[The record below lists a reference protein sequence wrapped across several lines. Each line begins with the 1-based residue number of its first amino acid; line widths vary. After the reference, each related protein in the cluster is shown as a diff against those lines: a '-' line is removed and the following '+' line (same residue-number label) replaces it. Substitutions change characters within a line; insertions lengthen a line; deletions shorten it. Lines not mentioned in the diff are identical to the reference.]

1 MTPPSFFRKIKKIII
16 KYFTPTDWPWEII
29 SGLLIVLLLI
39 NNAKVILKEWE
50 LNKAKIL
57 ALVIIVITLLWA
69 IVDGLMFIFTALLEK
84 GRYNR
89 MIPRLKSVDKKTS
102 LEIITNELEKT
113 VVGIF
118 DGETKKQIAEEML
131 EKVSSISPT
140 NLEKPKISKDDIK
153 GALLCVFLVF
163 LPCIVILPF
172 FVSINNLSSAIL
184 VSNIIGL
191 AMLFGFGYRLGS
203 CANRNKI
210 LTGLIIMLIGV
221 AIIIMAIVLGA

>member
-1 MTPPSFFRKIKKIII
+1 MTPFFFRKIKKIII

-29 SGLLIVLLLI
+29 SGLFIVLLLI

-50 LNKAKIL
+50 LNKAAIL
-57 ALVIIVITLLWA
+57 AFIIIAITLLWA
-69 IVDGLMFIFTALLEK
+69 ILDGLMFIFTALLEK

-89 MIPRLKSVDKKTS
+89 MISRLKSVDKKTS
-102 LEIITNELEKT
+102 LEIITNELNKT

-118 DGETKKQIAEEML
+118 DEETKKQISGEML
-131 EKVSSISPT
+131 EKISSISPT

-153 GALLCVFLVF
+153 GALLCVFFVF

-172 FVSINNLSSAIL
+172 FVFINNLSSAIL

-191 AMLFGFGYRLGS
+191 AILFGFGYRLGS
-203 CANRNKI
+203 CTNRNKV
-210 LTGLIIMLIGV
+210 LTGLAIMLIGV
-221 AIIIMAIVLGA
+221 AIIIIAIILGA

>member
-1 MTPPSFFRKIKKIII
+1 M
-16 KYFTPTDWPWEII
+16 
-29 SGLLIVLLLI
+29 
-39 NNAKVILKEWE
+39 KEWE

-57 ALVIIVITLLWA
+57 ALVIIAITLLWA

-84 GRYNR
+84 GRYHR

-153 GALLCVFLVF
+153 GALLCVFFVF

-172 FVSINNLSSAIL
+172 FVFINNLSSAIL

-191 AMLFGFGYRLGS
+191 AILFGFGYRLGS
-203 CANRNKI
+203 CTNRNKI
-210 LTGLIIMLIGV
+210 LTGLAIMLIGV
-221 AIIIMAIVLGA
+221 AIIIMAIILGA